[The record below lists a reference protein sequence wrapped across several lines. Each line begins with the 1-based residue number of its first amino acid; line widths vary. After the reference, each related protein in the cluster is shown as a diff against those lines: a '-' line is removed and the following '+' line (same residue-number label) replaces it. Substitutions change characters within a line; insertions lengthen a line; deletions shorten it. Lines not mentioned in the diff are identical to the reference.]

1 MMSEVKCNDKKC
13 PYHGN
18 VKVRGDILKG
28 KVISAKAKKTVT
40 VERPIIQYVPKYERY
55 KRARSRIHAHNP
67 ECINAKPG
75 DMVLIGETRKLSK
88 HKSFVVL
95 KVLSDK
101 K

>member
-1 MMSEVKCNDKKC
+1 MSEVKCNDKKC

-18 VKVRGDILKG
+18 VKVRGIFIKG

-40 VERPIIQYVPKYERY
+40 VERTLIQYVPKYERY
-55 KRARSRIHAHNP
+55 KKVRSKIHAHNP

-75 DMVLIGETRKLSK
+75 DTVLIGETRKLSK
-88 HKSFVVL
+88 SKNFVVL